1 MSILTKQ
8 QILGQSKKL
17 RQKTIPFPELGG
29 EILFQEMSYADWDAF
44 DKKAPLYAL
53 RLFAAS
59 AVDEKGVRLFSE
71 EDANQLAARGSHL
84 IERGARAVLELN
96 GLLEES
102 PGAILKN
109 SPKIPTPPATGE

>member
-1 MSILTKQ
+1 MALLTKS
-8 QILGQSKKL
+8 QILAHKKL
-17 RQKTIPFPELGG
+17 RQKKVSFPELGG

-71 EDANQLAARGSHL
+71 EDVNQLAARGTHL
-84 IERGARAVLELN
+84 VERGAKAALELN
-96 GLLEES
+96 GILEES
-102 PGAILKN
+102 QETILKN
-109 SPKIPTPPATGE
+109 SPKPPTAPATGE